1 MERCQEMSHITPT
14 TALVAAIMTAATY
27 HGRPAPRAMACVD
40 GMTAAVSGLAVA
52 GASRDEALPPP
63 LLEDLLGLVRLIQG
77 LFRAHPSRRRVG
89 KHGRQ
94 HERVENLALR
104 RVGGSRVSDVRRPLQ
119 RGADRLELRGWIG
132 AERVARRGLLEP
144 LVSRRGLLRHRHA
157 GVGDG
162 PGEGREV
169 VQLAP
174 EDGVAVVA
182 E

>member
-40 GMTAAVSGLAVA
+40 GMTAAVSCLAVA

-63 LLEDLLGLVRLIQG
+63 LLEDLLGLLVRLIQG

-89 KHGRQ
+89 EHGRQ
-94 HERVENLALR
+94 DERVENLALG

-119 RGADRLELRGWIG
+119 RGADRLELGGGGAAGRGG
-132 AERVARRGLLEP
+132 SPAPPAPLVARRGP
-144 LVSRRGLLRHRHA
+144 LR
-157 GVGDG
+157 
-162 PGEGREV
+162 
-169 VQLAP
+169 
-174 EDGVAVVA
+174 
-182 E
+182 

>member
-63 LLEDLLGLVRLIQG
+63 LLEDLLGLLVRLIQG

-94 HERVENLALR
+94 HERVENLDRKSTRLNSSHPSL
-104 RVGGSRVSDVRRPLQ
+104 SRMPSS
-119 RGADRLELRGWIG
+119 A
-132 AERVARRGLLEP
+132 
-144 LVSRRGLLRHRHA
+144 
-157 GVGDG
+157 
-162 PGEGREV
+162 
-169 VQLAP
+169 
-174 EDGVAVVA
+174 
-182 E
+182 